1 VSAPDL
7 SAFSDRACV
16 VTGGLGFIGSNL
28 AVQLAGA
35 GAKVTVIDALIPRHG
50 GSRTNLH
57 APEFGVSDDAIEVV
71 IADIGD
77 TAAVSGP
84 VGRAEFV
91 FNLAGQVSHV
101 DSMEDPLGDLAINAA
116 SQLRFLE
123 TIRQV
128 NPGAVVVYGSTRQI
142 YGKPRYLPVDEE
154 HPIVPV
160 DVNGVNKWA
169 GEQFHILY
177 AKTHGLRSCAL
188 RLTNIYG
195 PRQRLLGDHHGVLP
209 VFMRKALEGQ
219 TIQLFGD
226 GMQERDVLHVDDV
239 VAAFAQAALAP
250 EMAGEVFNIGS
261 PEKLTLRSIAETIVA
276 AAGTNSRVELEPW
289 PHDRLKIDIG
299 SYATDCSKAK
309 RMLGWEA
316 STPFA
321 AGMAET
327 LAFFRAHAAEYL

>member
-1 VSAPDL
+1 MSAPDL
-7 SAFSDRACV
+7 SSFAGRACV

-35 GAKVTVIDALIPRHG
+35 GADVTVIDALIPRHG
-50 GSRTNLH
+50 GSRANLR
-57 APEFGVSDDAIEVV
+57 APEFAVADDAIGVV
-71 IADIGD
+71 VADIGD
-77 TAAVSGP
+77 APATSAALG
-84 VGRAEFV
+84 AADFV
-91 FNLAGQVSHV
+91 FNCAGQVSHV
-101 DSMEDPLGDLAINAA
+101 DSMEDPLGDLAINSA
-116 SQLRFLE
+116 SQLRMLE

-128 NPGAVVVYGSTRQI
+128 NPSARVVYASTRQI

-160 DVNGVNKWA
+160 DVNGVNKWS

-177 AKTHGLRSCAL
+177 AKTHGVAACAL

-226 GMQERDVLHVDDV
+226 GLQERDVLHVDDV
-239 VAAFAQAALAP
+239 VDAFVAAALAP
-250 EMAGEVFNIGS
+250 DMAGEVFNIGS
-261 PEKLTLRSIAETIVA
+261 PEKLTLRTIAETIVD
-276 AAGTNSRVELEPW
+276 AAGTDSRVELEPW

-299 SYATDCSKAK
+299 NYATDCSKAK

-321 AGMAET
+321 AGMAAT
-327 LAFFRAHAAEYL
+327 LGFFRERSADYL